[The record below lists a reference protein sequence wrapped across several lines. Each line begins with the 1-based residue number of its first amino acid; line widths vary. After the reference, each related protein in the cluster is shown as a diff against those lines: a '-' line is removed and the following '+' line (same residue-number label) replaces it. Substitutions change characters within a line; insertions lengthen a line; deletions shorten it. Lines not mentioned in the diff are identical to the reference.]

1 MTNST
6 EKYFKITTLKMFRVL
21 MELRLEKEGYENNVL
36 LKII

>member
-6 EKYFKITTLKMFRVL
+6 EKYFKITTLTLFRVL